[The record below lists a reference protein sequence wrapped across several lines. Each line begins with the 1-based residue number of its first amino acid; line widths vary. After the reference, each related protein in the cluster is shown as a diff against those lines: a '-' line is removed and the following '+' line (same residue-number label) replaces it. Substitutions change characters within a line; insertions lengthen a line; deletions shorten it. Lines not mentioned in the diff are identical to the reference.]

1 MTRRQFWRL
10 NLLIWM
16 AWLVLGVASIVS
28 LIW

>member
-1 MTRRQFWRL
+1 MTRSQFWRI

-16 AWLVLGVASIVS
+16 LAALGVASIVS